1 MPIYRLADTGS
12 AFPSPHEA
20 EPDGLLAVGGDLS
33 VRRLLTA
40 YAAGIFPWY
49 SAGSPILWWSPDPR
63 CVLFPEEFHIP
74 RSLRRTL
81 RGQPFFLTRDTAF
94 ERVIRACA
102 APRRIADP
110 HMQGSPLDHT
120 TWLVPEMISAYCA
133 LFRIGLAH
141 SFEAWHK
148 GELVGG
154 LYGVSLGRM
163 FFGESMFHTRND
175 ASKAALVHLVETALA
190 KGISCIDCQ
199 QQTDNLLRFGAR
211 PLPRAEFLDLLKEA
225 LRFPTLQGSWSQ
237 QHDCPADSLPKMSNL
252 V

>member
-12 AFPSPHEA
+12 AFPSPHDA

-33 VRRLLTA
+33 VRRLVTA

-49 SAGSPILWWSPDPR
+49 NENSPILWWSPDPR
-63 CVLFPEEFHIP
+63 CVLLPEEFHIP

-81 RGQPFFLTRDTAF
+81 RRQSFTLTRDTAF

-102 APRRIADP
+102 APRLAVNPDGRETRLVDN
-110 HMQGSPLDHT
+110 
-120 TWLVPEMISAYCA
+120 TWLVPEMIGAYLA
-133 LFRIGLAH
+133 LHRIGLAH
-141 SFEAWHK
+141 SFEAWHN
-148 GELVGG
+148 GDLVGG
-154 LYGVSLGRM
+154 LYGLNLGRM

-190 KGISCIDCQ
+190 HGITCIDCQ

-211 PLPRAEFLDLLKEA
+211 PLPRTEFVTILKEA
-225 LRFPTLQGSWSQ
+225 TASPTLQGNW
-237 QHDCPADSLPKMSNL
+237 AALP
-252 V
+252 